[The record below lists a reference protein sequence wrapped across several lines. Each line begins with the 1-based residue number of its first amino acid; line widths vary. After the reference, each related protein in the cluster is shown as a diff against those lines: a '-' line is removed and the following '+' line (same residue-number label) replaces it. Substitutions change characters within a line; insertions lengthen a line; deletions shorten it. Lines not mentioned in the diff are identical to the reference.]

1 MWYGHAPFSENAQLL
16 QNMHLY
22 SNVNRPGR
30 FIFRVDEWIQPAGCS
45 NHEFGEELMDDS
57 KLITELI
64 ESTRLYLVPT
74 EVGVI
79 PGFILRLMKIDQDNG
94 I

>member
-45 NHEFGEELMDDS
+45 NHEFGEELMGDS
-57 KLITELI
+57 KRITELI
-64 ESTRLYLVPT
+64 ESLVPT

-79 PGFILRLMKIDQDNG
+79 SGFILRLMKIGQDNG